1 MASRRIR
8 LSTRPALE
16 EVWRAVGHCGKPPKD
31 KSRQFAIVAI
41 SLTVGAWIVLPAAVA
56 LAFTS

>member
-1 MASRRIR
+1 MPNTDGLILFGAGSEWFWSM
-8 LSTRPALE
+8 L
-16 EVWRAVGHCGKPPKD
+16 
-31 KSRQFAIVAI
+31 QFAIVAI

>member
-1 MASRRIR
+1 
-8 LSTRPALE
+8 
-16 EVWRAVGHCGKPPKD
+16 VGNCGTPPKD

>member
-1 MASRRIR
+1 
-8 LSTRPALE
+8 
-16 EVWRAVGHCGKPPKD
+16 VWRAVGYCGRPPRD
-31 KSRQFAIVAI
+31 KSRRFAIVAI